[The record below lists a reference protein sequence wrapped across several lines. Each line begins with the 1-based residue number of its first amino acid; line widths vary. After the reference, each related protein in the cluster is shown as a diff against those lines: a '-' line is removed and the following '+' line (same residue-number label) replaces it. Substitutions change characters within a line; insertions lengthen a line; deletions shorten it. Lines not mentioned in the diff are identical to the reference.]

1 MFFHI
6 WLTMQMIGLV
16 ISPFAVR
23 YALDLISD
31 DFTIFLKTTKS
42 FPFAFSDYEFYGGPD
57 HPEGWFDWDEIYN
70 YYDENFDIDVFK
82 EKNVRHDINKMLK
95 LYRFLG
101 IIKRKCYHNH
111 DIYRVR

>member
-1 MFFHI
+1 MFFQI

-23 YALDLISD
+23 YALDIISD
-31 DFTIFLKTTKS
+31 DFTSFLKTTKDL
-42 FPFAFSDYEFYGGPD
+42 PFVYDYDYCGPC
-57 HPEGWFDWDEIYN
+57 HPEGWFDFDEIYK
-70 YYDENFDIDVFK
+70 YYDENFDIDIFK

-101 IIKRKCYHNH
+101 IVERKCYNNH